1 MFKKI
6 GMYHE
11 LKTMLI
17 LTTSKTLSEGMCALY
32 YLLFTYVNSNL
43 LFTNNFLHQMLGI
56 YVQTAGATQIHV
68 QEQNRLIQ
76 LSPSVTSVPKDNM
89 LFGRENREP
98 PKESLTHI
106 S

>member
-1 MFKKI
+1 
-6 GMYHE
+6 
-11 LKTMLI
+11 
-17 LTTSKTLSEGMCALY
+17 
-32 YLLFTYVNSNL
+32 
-43 LFTNNFLHQMLGI
+43 MLGI